1 MSNMTP
7 EQIAL
12 YRSKEL
18 IDALWNDGEV
28 GKKIQQAA
36 KAKWNDVKT
45 TEDMISPIVEPHLT
59 KIKTLED
66 KYEKLLEERLDEKRA
81 AEEERTKLNLEAQLE
96 KARRDYNLTEEGF
109 NQMIDRMKST
119 GNYSDAEAAAAY
131 VASKAPPAKVAG
143 PTWAPQDLDLFG
155 SKNRNDALVE
165 LHRDPMGYM
174 DSQLS
179 EFVSDPDKYV
189 RDTFGR
195 AA

>member
-1 MSNMTP
+1 MSMTP
-7 EQIAL
+7 DQIAL

-18 IDALWNDGEV
+18 VDALWNDGEV

-36 KAKWNDVKT
+36 KAKWNDIRT
-45 TEDMISPIVEPHLT
+45 TEDVVSPIVEPHLN
-59 KIKTLED
+59 KLKQMEE
-66 KYEKLLEERLDEKRA
+66 KYEKLLEERLEEKRA
-81 AEEERTKLNLEAQLE
+81 AEDERVKLKLEEQLE

-109 NQMIDRMKST
+109 NQMIDRMKAT

-174 DSQLS
+174 DSQLT

-189 RDTFGR
+189 RDTFGN

>member
-1 MSNMTP
+1 MSMTP
-7 EQIAL
+7 DQIAL

-18 IDALWNDGEV
+18 VDALWNDGEV

-36 KAKWNDVKT
+36 KAKWNDIRT
-45 TEDMISPIVEPHLT
+45 TEDVVSPIVEPHLN
-59 KIKTLED
+59 KLKQMEA
-66 KYEKLLEERLDEKRA
+66 KYEKLLEERLEEKRV
-81 AEEERTKLNLEAQLE
+81 AEDERVKLKLEEQLE

-109 NQMIDRMKST
+109 NQMIDRMKAT

-174 DSQLS
+174 DSQLT

-189 RDTFGR
+189 RDTFGN

>member
-1 MSNMTP
+1 MTMTP

-12 YRSKEL
+12 HRSKEL

-36 KAKWNDVKT
+36 KAKWNDIKT
-45 TEDMISPIVEPHLT
+45 TDDVMSPIIEPHLN
-59 KIKTLED
+59 KMKALEE
-66 KYEKLLEERLDEKRA
+66 KYEKLLEERMEEKRA
-81 AEEERTKLNLEAQLE
+81 TEDERVKVKLEEQLE

>member
-1 MSNMTP
+1 MSMTP
-7 EQIAL
+7 EQTAL

-28 GKKIQQAA
+28 GKKIQAAA

-45 TEDMISPIVEPHLT
+45 TEDMISPIVEPHLV
-59 KIKTLED
+59 KLRAMEE
-66 KYEKLLEERLDEKRA
+66 KYERILEERLEEKRA
-81 AEEERTKLNLEAQLE
+81 NEDERVKVKLEEQLE

>member
-1 MSNMTP
+1 MTMTP

-12 YRSKEL
+12 HRSKEL

-36 KAKWNDVKT
+36 KAKWNDIKT
-45 TEDMISPIVEPHLT
+45 TDDIMSPIVEPHLN
-59 KIKTLED
+59 KLKEMEE
-66 KYEKLLEERLDEKRA
+66 KYEKLLEERLEEKRA
-81 AEEERTKLNLEAQLE
+81 AEDERVKVKLEEQLE

-109 NQMIDRMKST
+109 NQMIDRMKAT

-174 DSQLS
+174 DSQLT

>member
-1 MSNMTP
+1 MSMTP
-7 EQIAL
+7 EQTAL

-36 KAKWNDVKT
+36 KAKWNDVRT
-45 TEDMISPIVEPHLT
+45 TDDMMSPIIEPHLN
-59 KIKTLED
+59 KLKTLED
-66 KYEKLLEERLDEKRA
+66 KYEKLLEERLEEKRA
-81 AEEERTKLNLEAQLE
+81 AEDERVKVKLEDQLE

-109 NQMIDRMKST
+109 NQMIDRMKTT

-174 DSQLS
+174 DSQLT
-179 EFVSDPDKYV
+179 EFVADPDKYV
-189 RDTFGR
+189 RDTLGR

>member
-1 MSNMTP
+1 MM
-7 EQIAL
+7 
-12 YRSKEL
+12 
-18 IDALWNDGEV
+18 
-28 GKKIQQAA
+28 
-36 KAKWNDVKT
+36 
-45 TEDMISPIVEPHLT
+45 SPIIEPHMNKLRAM
-59 KIKTLED
+59 EE
-66 KYEKLLEERLDEKRA
+66 KYEKLLEERMEEKRA
-81 AEEERTKLNLEAQLE
+81 TEDERVKVKLEEQLE

>member
-1 MSNMTP
+1 MTMTP
-7 EQIAL
+7 DQIAL
-12 YRSKEL
+12 HRSKEL

-28 GKKIQQAA
+28 GKKIQAAA
-36 KAKWNDVKT
+36 KAKWDDIRT
-45 TEDMISPIVEPHLT
+45 TDDIMSPIVEPHLN
-59 KIKTLED
+59 KMKALEE
-66 KYEKLLEERLDEKRA
+66 KYEKLLEERLEEKRA
-81 AEEERTKLNLEAQLE
+81 AEDERVKLKLEEQLE

-109 NQMIDRMKST
+109 NQMVDRMKAT

-174 DSQLS
+174 DSQLT

>member
-1 MSNMTP
+1 MTMTP

-12 YRSKEL
+12 HRSKEL

-36 KAKWNDVKT
+36 KAKWNDIKT
-45 TEDMISPIVEPHLT
+45 TDDVMSPIIEPHLN
-59 KIKTLED
+59 KLKAMEE
-66 KYEKLLEERLDEKRA
+66 KYEKLLEERIEEKRA
-81 AEEERTKLNLEAQLE
+81 AEDERVKVKLEEQLE

-109 NQMIDRMKST
+109 NQMIDRMKAT

-174 DSQLS
+174 DSQLT

>member
-1 MSNMTP
+1 MTMTP

-12 YRSKEL
+12 HRSKEL

-36 KAKWNDVKT
+36 KAKWNDIKT
-45 TEDMISPIVEPHLT
+45 TDDVMSPIIEPHMNKLRAM
-59 KIKTLED
+59 EE
-66 KYEKLLEERLDEKRA
+66 KYEKLLEERMEEKRA
-81 AEEERTKLNLEAQLE
+81 TEDERVKVKLEEQLE
-96 KARRDYNLTEEGF
+96 KARREYNLTEEGF
-109 NQMIDRMKST
+109 NQMRDRMKST

>member
-1 MSNMTP
+1 MSMTP
-7 EQIAL
+7 EQTAL

-36 KAKWNDVKT
+36 KAKWNDVRT
-45 TEDMISPIVEPHLT
+45 TDDMMSPIIEPHLN
-59 KIKTLED
+59 KLKTLED
-66 KYEKLLEERLDEKRA
+66 KYEKLLEERLEEKRA
-81 AEEERTKLNLEAQLE
+81 AEDERVKVKLEYQLE

-109 NQMIDRMKST
+109 NQMIDRMKTT

-174 DSQLS
+174 DSQLT
-179 EFVSDPDKYV
+179 EFVADPDRYV
-189 RDTFGR
+189 RETLGR

>member
-1 MSNMTP
+1 MSMTP
-7 EQIAL
+7 EQTAL

-28 GKKIQQAA
+28 GKKIQAAA

-45 TEDMISPIVEPHLT
+45 TEDMISPIVEPHLV
-59 KIKTLED
+59 KLRAMEE
-66 KYEKLLEERLDEKRA
+66 KYERILEERLEEKRA
-81 AEEERTKLNLEAQLE
+81 SEDERVKVKLEQQLE

-174 DSQLS
+174 DSQLT
-179 EFVSDPDKYV
+179 EFVADPDKYV
-189 RDTFGR
+189 RDTLGR

>member
-1 MSNMTP
+1 MTMTP

-12 YRSKEL
+12 HRSKEL

-36 KAKWNDVKT
+36 KAKWNDIKT
-45 TEDMISPIVEPHLT
+45 TDDMMSPIIEPHMNKLRAM
-59 KIKTLED
+59 EE
-66 KYEKLLEERLDEKRA
+66 KYEKLLEERMEEKRA
-81 AEEERTKLNLEAQLE
+81 TEDERVKVKLVEQLE
-96 KARRDYNLTEEGF
+96 TARRDYNLTEEGF

>member
-1 MSNMTP
+1 MSMTP
-7 EQIAL
+7 DQIAL

-18 IDALWNDGEV
+18 VDALWNDGEV

-36 KAKWNDVKT
+36 KAKWNDIRT
-45 TEDMISPIVEPHLT
+45 TEDVVSPIVEPHLN
-59 KIKTLED
+59 KLKQMEE
-66 KYEKLLEERLDEKRA
+66 KYEKLLEERLEEKRV
-81 AEEERTKLNLEAQLE
+81 AEDERVKLKLEEQLE

-109 NQMIDRMKST
+109 NQMIDRMKAT

-174 DSQLS
+174 DSQLT

-189 RDTFGR
+189 RDTFGN

>member
-1 MSNMTP
+1 MTMTP

-12 YRSKEL
+12 HRSKEL

-36 KAKWNDVKT
+36 KAKWNDIKT
-45 TEDMISPIVEPHLT
+45 TDDVMSPIIEPHLN
-59 KIKTLED
+59 KMKALEE
-66 KYEKLLEERLDEKRA
+66 KYEKLLEERMEEKRA
-81 AEEERTKLNLEAQLE
+81 TEDERVKVKLEEQLE

-109 NQMIDRMKST
+109 NQMVDRMKAT

>member
-1 MSNMTP
+1 MTMTP

-12 YRSKEL
+12 HRSKEL

-36 KAKWNDVKT
+36 KAKWNDIKT
-45 TEDMISPIVEPHLT
+45 TDDVMSPIIEPHLN
-59 KIKTLED
+59 KLKAMEE
-66 KYEKLLEERLDEKRA
+66 KYEKLLEERLEEKRA
-81 AEEERTKLNLEAQLE
+81 TEDERVKVKLEEQLE

>member
-1 MSNMTP
+1 MTMTP

-12 YRSKEL
+12 HRSKEL

-36 KAKWNDVKT
+36 KAKWNDIKT
-45 TEDMISPIVEPHLT
+45 TDDVMSPIIEPHMNKLRAM
-59 KIKTLED
+59 EE
-66 KYEKLLEERLDEKRA
+66 KYEKLLEERMEEKRA
-81 AEEERTKLNLEAQLE
+81 TEDERVKVKLEEQLE

-109 NQMIDRMKST
+109 KQMIDRMKST

>member
-1 MSNMTP
+1 MTP
-7 EQIAL
+7 DQIAL

-18 IDALWNDGEV
+18 VDALWNDGEV

-36 KAKWNDVKT
+36 KAKWNDIRT
-45 TEDMISPIVEPHLT
+45 TEDVVSPIVEPHLN
-59 KIKTLED
+59 KLKQMEE
-66 KYEKLLEERLDEKRA
+66 KYEKLLEERLEEKRV
-81 AEEERTKLNLEAQLE
+81 AEDERVKLKLEEQLE

-109 NQMIDRMKST
+109 NQMIDRMKAT

-174 DSQLS
+174 DSQLT

-189 RDTFGR
+189 RDTFGN

>member
-1 MSNMTP
+1 MAMTP
-7 EQIAL
+7 DQIVL
-12 YRSKEL
+12 QRSKEL
-18 IDALWNDGEV
+18 IDVLWNDGEV
-28 GKKIQQAA
+28 GQKIQQAA
-36 KAKWNDVKT
+36 KARWSDVKT
-45 TEDMISPIVEPHLT
+45 TDDMMSPIIEPHLT
-59 KIKTLED
+59 KLKAMEE
-66 KYEKLLEERLDEKRA
+66 KYEKLLGDRVEEKRA
-81 AEEERTKLNLEAQLE
+81 AEEERTKLKLEEQLE
-96 KARRDYNLTEEGF
+96 KARRDSNLTEEGF

-174 DSQLS
+174 DSQLT
-179 EFVSDPDKYV
+179 EFVADPDKYV
-189 RDTFGR
+189 RDTLGR

>member
-1 MSNMTP
+1 MSMTP
-7 EQIAL
+7 EQTAL

-28 GKKIQQAA
+28 GKKIQAAA

-45 TEDMISPIVEPHLT
+45 TEDMISPIVEPHLV
-59 KIKTLED
+59 KLRAMEE
-66 KYEKLLEERLDEKRA
+66 KYERILEERLEEKRA
-81 AEEERTKLNLEAQLE
+81 NEDERVKVKLEEQLE

-174 DSQLS
+174 DSQLT

>member
-1 MSNMTP
+1 MAMTP
-7 EQIAL
+7 DQIAL
-12 YRSKEL
+12 QRSKEL

-36 KAKWNDVKT
+36 KARWDDVKT
-45 TEDMISPIVEPHLT
+45 TEDMFAPIVEPHLN
-59 KIKTLED
+59 KIKNLED
-66 KYEKLLEERLDEKRA
+66 RYEKLLEERLDEKRA
-81 AEEERTKLNLEAQLE
+81 ADEERTKLKLEEQLE

-174 DSQLS
+174 DSQLT
-179 EFVSDPDKYV
+179 EFVADPDKYV
-189 RDTFGR
+189 RDTLGR

>member
-1 MSNMTP
+1 MSMTP

-12 YRSKEL
+12 HRSKEL

-36 KAKWNDVKT
+36 KAKWNDIKT
-45 TEDMISPIVEPHLT
+45 TDDVMSPIIEPHMNKLRVM
-59 KIKTLED
+59 EA
-66 KYEKLLEERLDEKRA
+66 KYEKLLEERMEEKRVTEDERVKVKL
-81 AEEERTKLNLEAQLE
+81 EEQLE

-174 DSQLS
+174 DSQLF

>member
-1 MSNMTP
+1 MTMTP

-12 YRSKEL
+12 HRSKEL

-36 KAKWNDVKT
+36 KAKWNDIKT
-45 TEDMISPIVEPHLT
+45 TDDVMSPIIEPHMNKLRAM
-59 KIKTLED
+59 EE
-66 KYEKLLEERLDEKRA
+66 KYEKLLEERMEEKRA
-81 AEEERTKLNLEAQLE
+81 TEDERVKVKLEEQLE

-174 DSQLS
+174 DSQLT

>member
-1 MSNMTP
+1 MTMTP

-36 KAKWNDVKT
+36 KAKWNDIKT
-45 TEDMISPIVEPHLT
+45 TDDVMSPIIEPHMNKLRAM
-59 KIKTLED
+59 EA

-81 AEEERTKLNLEAQLE
+81 NEDERVKVKLEEQLE
-96 KARRDYNLTEEGF
+96 KARREYNLTEEGF

>member
-1 MSNMTP
+1 MSMTP
-7 EQIAL
+7 EQTAL

-28 GKKIQQAA
+28 GKKIQAAA

-45 TEDMISPIVEPHLT
+45 TEDMISPIVEPHLV
-59 KIKTLED
+59 KLRAMEE
-66 KYEKLLEERLDEKRA
+66 KYERILEERLEEKRA
-81 AEEERTKLNLEAQLE
+81 NEDERVKVKLEEQLE

-119 GNYSDAEAAAAY
+119 GNYSDALAAAAY

-174 DSQLS
+174 DSQLT
-179 EFVSDPDKYV
+179 EFVADPDKYV
-189 RDTFGR
+189 RDTLGR

>member
-1 MSNMTP
+1 MSMTP
-7 EQIAL
+7 EQTAL

-28 GKKIQQAA
+28 GKKIQAAA

-45 TEDMISPIVEPHLT
+45 TEDMISPIVEPHLV
-59 KIKTLED
+59 KLRAMEE
-66 KYEKLLEERLDEKRA
+66 KYERILEERLEEKRA
-81 AEEERTKLNLEAQLE
+81 NEDERVKLKLEEQLE

>member
-1 MSNMTP
+1 MAMTP
-7 EQIAL
+7 DQIVL
-12 YRSKEL
+12 QRSKEL

-28 GKKIQQAA
+28 GKKIQAAA

-45 TEDMISPIVEPHLT
+45 TEDMISPIVEPHLV
-59 KIKTLED
+59 KLRAMEE
-66 KYEKLLEERLDEKRA
+66 KYERILEERLQEKRA
-81 AEEERTKLNLEAQLE
+81 NEDERVKVKLEEQLE

-174 DSQLS
+174 DSQLT
-179 EFVSDPDKYV
+179 EFVADPDKYV
-189 RDTFGR
+189 RDTLGR

>member
-1 MSNMTP
+1 MSMTP
-7 EQIAL
+7 DQIAL

-18 IDALWNDGEV
+18 VDALWNDGEV

-36 KAKWNDVKT
+36 KAKWNDIRT
-45 TEDMISPIVEPHLT
+45 TEDVVSPIVEPHLN
-59 KIKTLED
+59 KLKQMEE
-66 KYEKLLEERLDEKRA
+66 KYEKLLEERLEEKRA
-81 AEEERTKLNLEAQLE
+81 AEDERVKLKLEEQLE

-109 NQMIDRMKST
+109 NQMIDRMKAT

-165 LHRDPMGYM
+165 LTVTQWATWIHNL
-174 DSQLS
+174 LS
-179 EFVSDPDKYV
+179 LFLTLISTLETHSVMQ
-189 RDTFGR
+189 RN
-195 AA
+195 

>member
-1 MSNMTP
+1 MSMTP
-7 EQIAL
+7 EQTAL

-36 KAKWNDVKT
+36 KAKWNDVRT
-45 TEDMISPIVEPHLT
+45 TDDMMSPIIEPHLN
-59 KIKTLED
+59 KLKTLED
-66 KYEKLLEERLDEKRA
+66 KYEKLLEERLEEKRA
-81 AEEERTKLNLEAQLE
+81 AEDERVKVKLEDQLE

-109 NQMIDRMKST
+109 NQMIDRMKTT

-174 DSQLS
+174 DSQLT
-179 EFVSDPDKYV
+179 EFVADPDRYV
-189 RDTFGR
+189 RETLGR

>member
-1 MSNMTP
+1 MSMTP
-7 EQIAL
+7 EQTVL

-18 IDALWNDGEV
+18 IDTLWNDGEV
-28 GKKIQQAA
+28 GKKIQAAA

-45 TEDMISPIVEPHLT
+45 TEDMISPIVEPHLV
-59 KIKTLED
+59 KLRAMEE
-66 KYEKLLEERLDEKRA
+66 KYERILEERLEEKRA
-81 AEEERTKLNLEAQLE
+81 NEDERVKVKLEEQLE

-174 DSQLS
+174 DSQLT
-179 EFVSDPDKYV
+179 EFVADPDKYV
-189 RDTFGR
+189 RDTLGR

>member
-1 MSNMTP
+1 MSMTP
-7 EQIAL
+7 EQTAL

-28 GKKIQQAA
+28 GKKIQAAA

-45 TEDMISPIVEPHLT
+45 TEDMISPIVEPHLV
-59 KIKTLED
+59 KLRAMEE
-66 KYEKLLEERLDEKRA
+66 KYERILEERLEEKRA
-81 AEEERTKLNLEAQLE
+81 NEDERVKVKLEEQLE

-174 DSQLS
+174 DSQLT
-179 EFVSDPDKYV
+179 EFVADPDKYV
-189 RDTFGR
+189 RDTLGR

>member
-1 MSNMTP
+1 MTMTP

-12 YRSKEL
+12 HRSKEL

-45 TEDMISPIVEPHLT
+45 TDDMMSPIIEPHLN
-59 KIKTLED
+59 KLKAMEE
-66 KYEKLLEERLDEKRA
+66 KYEKLLEERLEEKRA
-81 AEEERTKLNLEAQLE
+81 NEDERVKVKLEEQLE
-96 KARRDYNLTEEGF
+96 KARREYNLTEEGF

-155 SKNRNDALVE
+155 SKNCNDALVE
-165 LHRDPMGYM
+165 LHRDPMAYM

-189 RDTFGR
+189 RDTLGR

>member
-1 MSNMTP
+1 MTP
-7 EQIAL
+7 DQIAL

-18 IDALWNDGEV
+18 VDALWNDGEV

-36 KAKWNDVKT
+36 KAKWNDIRT
-45 TEDMISPIVEPHLT
+45 TEDVVSPIVEPHLN
-59 KIKTLED
+59 KLKQMEA
-66 KYEKLLEERLDEKRA
+66 KYEKLLEERLEEKRV
-81 AEEERTKLNLEAQLE
+81 AEDERVKLKLEEQLE

-109 NQMIDRMKST
+109 NQMIDRMKAT

-174 DSQLS
+174 DSQLT

-189 RDTFGR
+189 RDTFGN